1 MKFKRDT
8 KEYQEEQERIM
19 KNLVQEAVTGE
30 TKMDSLDNSGRS
42 FFCPEAEA
50 MYFSEVRNFL
60 ENSISKKV
68 MTRNNMKMT
77 LKIER

>member
-30 TKMDSLDNSGRS
+30 TKMDTLDNSGRCL
-42 FFCPEAEA
+42 FCSEAEV
-50 MYFSEVRNFL
+50 MYFQEVRNFF